1 MKDKG
6 ITITKEEDMPEWYSQ
21 VALKSK
27 LADYSKVKGTMVIRP
42 YGYSIWQK
50 IQDEFDKLIEKNNV
64 ENAYFPLFIP
74 ESFFKK
80 EAEHAKGFSPEV
92 AWIEKKTKDKERI
105 ALRPTSETI
114 IYDSYSRW
122 IRSWR
127 DLPLKINQWCNIVR
141 WEVSDVKLF
150 LRSREFLW
158 QEGHCVYETKKE
170 CETETVHY
178 INLYKKIC
186 EELLAIPVLVGK
198 KTEKEKFAGAE
209 TTYTIE
215 SFTEEGKALQMGT
228 SHSLGQSFAK
238 GFNIKFKG
246 RDDKTHYPW
255 QNSWGFSTR
264 LIGALIMTHSDNK
277 GLVLPPSIAPY
288 QIVIIPILK
297 KGFQSEVIKK
307 AKQLKSKLK
316 KYRVLLDDNSA
327 YTSGWKFNEYELRG
341 VPLRIEIGPQDI
353 KKKQVVIAR
362 RDTSKKEPVKESQ
375 LSKTVEQTLNNIQTE
390 LFKKA
395 NKFLKN
401 SIITAKSWKEFKKL
415 SKEKKLIKAS
425 FCGSSSCEELIKSK
439 SSGITS
445 RLELLNEKKPNGK
458 CIYCDKVATQQIIF
472 GKTY

>member
-6 ITITKEEDMPEWYSQ
+6 ITVTKEKDMPEWYSQ

-27 LADYSKVKGTMVIRP
+27 LADYSRVKGTMVIRP
-42 YGYSIWQK
+42 YGFAVWQK
-50 IQDEFDKLIEKNNV
+50 IQDEFNKLIAKNNV

-105 ALRPTSETI
+105 AIRPTSETI
-114 IYDSYSRW
+114 MYDSYSRW

-127 DLPLKINQWCNIVR
+127 DLPLKINQWCNVVR

-158 QEGHCVYETKKE
+158 QEGHCVYETEKE
-170 CETETVHY
+170 CETETLHY
-178 INLYKKIC
+178 LNLYKKISKD
-186 EELLAIPVLVGK
+186 LLAVPALVGK
-198 KTEKEKFAGAE
+198 KTEKEKFAGAK
-209 TTYTIE
+209 TTYGIE
-215 SFTEEGKALQMGT
+215 TFTEEGKALQLAT
-228 SHSLGQSFAK
+228 SHNLGQSFAK

-246 RDDKTHYPW
+246 RDDKTHLPW

-277 GLVLPPSIAPY
+277 GLVLPPTIAPN

-297 KGFQSEVIKK
+297 KDSQNEVLKK
-307 AKQLKSKLK
+307 ARQLKSKLK
-316 KYRVLLDDNSA
+316 KYRVLLDDNTS
-327 YTSGWKFNEYELRG
+327 YSSGWKFNEYELRG
-341 VPLRIEIGPQDI
+341 VPLRLEIGPKDI

-362 RDTSKKEPVKESQ
+362 RDNGKKESIKESQ
-375 LSKTVEQTLNNIQTE
+375 LLKTIDKTLNNIQVE
-390 LFKKA
+390 LFRKA
-395 NKFLKN
+395 SKFLEA
-401 SIITAKSWKEFKKL
+401 SIINVETWNDFKKV
-415 SKEKKLIKAS
+415 SKDKKLIKAS
-425 FCGSSSCEELIKSK
+425 FCGRPSCEEEIKFK
-439 SSGITS
+439 TSGITS
-445 RLELLNEKKPNGK
+445 RLELLNEKKPKGK
-458 CIYCDKVATQQIIF
+458 CINCDKLANQKVIF